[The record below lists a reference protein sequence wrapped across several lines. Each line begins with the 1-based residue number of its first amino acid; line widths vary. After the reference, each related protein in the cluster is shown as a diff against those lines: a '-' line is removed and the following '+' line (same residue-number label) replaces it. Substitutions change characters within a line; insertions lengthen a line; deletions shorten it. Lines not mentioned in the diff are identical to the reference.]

1 LGGSDFYFYSL
12 FVDIKFTFIKYE
24 TISITVH
31 ISKEMMKKTISNLP
45 LQVKGVNFSYGK
57 KNVLRNITFSVPHAS
72 ICGLLGP
79 NGSGKTTLL
88 GCISGIKKLESG
100 SIFLHGKAV
109 QMMTRKEIAREVSV
123 VPQQTG
129 FIFPFKVLD
138 MVLMGKAP
146 VKEIWETPSLA
157 DREEALGVLERL
169 GIRELS
175 GRTFQQISGG
185 EKQMVLIARS
195 LLQNTDI
202 MLLDEPTSHLDMKN
216 QILILDLI
224 KKVSYENRI
233 TVLMTLHDP
242 NLALHY
248 CDQIIL
254 LKNGQ
259 IMSQG
264 NTSEVMQSQKL
275 SNVYGIEVE
284 LGITS
289 KGTRVVVP
297 SCWR

>member
-1 LGGSDFYFYSL
+1 M
-12 FVDIKFTFIKYE
+12 E
-24 TISITVH
+24 
-31 ISKEMMKKTISNLP
+31 KTNSCHP
-45 LQVKGVNFSYGK
+45 LQVTGISFSYGK
-57 KNVLRNITFSVPHAS
+57 KSVLRNISFSVPHGS

-88 GCISGIKKLESG
+88 GCISGIKQPESG
-100 SIFLHGKAV
+100 SILLNGKAV
-109 QMMTRKEIAREVSV
+109 QKMTRKEIAREISV

-157 DREEALGVLERL
+157 DRQEALDVLERL
-169 GIRELS
+169 GIRELA

-185 EKQMVLIARS
+185 EKQMVLIARA
-195 LLQNTDI
+195 LVQNTKI
-202 MLLDEPTSHLDMKN
+202 MLLDEPTSHLDIKN
-216 QILILDLI
+216 KVLILNLI
-224 KKVSYENRI
+224 KRVSFENRI

-254 LKNGQ
+254 LKNGE
-259 IMSQG
+259 IMNQG
-264 NTSEVMQSQKL
+264 DTGEVMQSQQL
-275 SNVYGIEVE
+275 SNVYGLEVLLE
-284 LGITS
+284 VTS
-289 KGTRVVVP
+289 RGAKVVVP
-297 SCWR
+297 SCWQ